1 VLKQVFSLFVLVS
14 LLTSTLTLAHSI
26 KPVGTEV
33 VTELS
38 KKGVSEESPIVQPAV
53 AASQEVPPA
62 DWNQT
67 YGGYGNDFAFSVD
80 EADDGGYVVA
90 GSTDSMGVGIDA
102 WLFKTFPNGTLQ
114 WMKNYGGL
122 GYDYATCVEQT
133 NDHGYILTGATKS
146 YSLDGCFDM
155 WLVKTDSNGNML
167 WTKARTTN
175 GTEVANSVEQT
186 SDGGYIMAGSYDGD
200 PAPIPWSSVLLV
212 KTNGTGYEEWSLS
225 WGGNATDVAYS
236 AVETKDGGF
245 IAAGSTID
253 YYNIDKDGNLTFAS
267 TDALLIKTDWGG
279 NIEWN
284 KTYGGPDSVEQFY
297 SIQKTYD
304 GHYIAAGYTN
314 SSGTG
319 SFDFWLVKIG
329 TDGSVMW
336 ERAFGGLD
344 DEYAY
349 SVQQTSDDGY
359 IVAGPTYSSSYTSPD
374 FLIVKTDSNG
384 NEEWRQIYD
393 TGDTDEAQSIH
404 ETNDGGYIVAG
415 YTYYSSG
422 ISTDAWLVKITGD
435 TDGDGLHDSWE
446 RKGIDYNMDGAIDFL
461 LPGADWRHKDL
472 FVEVDYM
479 TGHEFDPMAK
489 EMVVNAFKNAPVK
502 NPDGKEG
509 INLHVDIDEQIPHQT
524 PFKIWDDYDTIKASH
539 FGSSDQRSSLYSQ
552 EILGAKKLVYRYC
565 LFIHDQ
571 AKFDNASHTWETKT
585 YSGMSEFPGND
596 FVVSLGTFTD
606 GKGSVDE
613 QAGTFMHELGHTLGL
628 DHGGADDV
636 NYKPNYLSIMNY
648 AFQFPDL
655 NPLRPLDYSRTAL
668 PDLDEAHLNEP
679 AGIGAEVTGQMLF
692 TVYSNATNQ
701 TVLGAGFLPIDWNGN
716 GNATDP
722 NVVAN
727 INNFPQWDSES
738 PVNETLHGYDDWKN
752 LDYNFRDVDT
762 FPDFAHGEQPKSLL
776 TWETVQSMREAVK
789 SMHDVAV
796 LKVEVAQPFIVS
808 GSTLPM
814 NVTLMNQG
822 GNNETFL
829 VTVYANATSI
839 ASQELSLERG
849 NITTIALTGD
859 TTGLSTGDY
868 TLSAYA
874 TPVAGETDLADNTYD
889 YDIIT
894 ITSTSGGWVEW
905 SQSYP
910 KTKRA
915 QAYSVYETTDGGFAI
930 AGGTGT
936 PGYNT
941 FLLIKTYPNGTEQ
954 WSRTYSCGQYCDQYA
969 YSVEQTTD
977 GGYMLAGYLHQPV
990 GPSWLWLVKTD
1001 SEGNALWNKTYASD
1015 FGNSEHQWVAQQTSD
1030 GGYIAAGTHLWNENG
1045 TERHEMWLIKT
1056 DSEGNE
1062 MWNITFNRIR
1072 DWALVYSVWQTT
1084 DGGYIIGGYESS
1096 PESSYGAALLVKTD
1110 SVGNEQWNKTYTA
1123 ARIFSLQQTADDGY
1137 ILGGAMYYGGN
1148 DFSDFWMLKTD
1159 QSGKTLWNRTYDCAR
1174 WTQSE
1179 FEEAY
1184 SVQQTSDGG
1193 YILAGHSDRVVGQ
1206 LLIRY
1211 VWIVKSDVD
1220 GNMQTDLVYG
1230 GENTRES
1237 VAYSVRQI
1245 GNDSYIIAG
1254 YITQPRDDDP
1264 YATDFL
1270 LMKFRILLVI
1280 PEFTPNFILPILAV
1294 ITLIAILVSR
1304 RRRII
1309 MREPTTSIN

>member
-1 VLKQVFSLFVLVS
+1 MLKRVFSLLVLVS
-14 LLTSTLTLAHSI
+14 LLTSTLTLAHGI
-26 KPVGTEV
+26 EPVR
-33 VTELS
+33 TELS
-38 KKGVSEESPIVQPAV
+38 KRGVSEESTIVQPAAV
-53 AASQEVPPA
+53 ASQEAPPA

-80 EADDGGYVVA
+80 EGDDGGYVVA

-167 WTKARTTN
+167 WTAARTTN

-186 SDGGYIMAGSYDGD
+186 SDGGYIMTGSCDGD
-200 PAPIPWSSVLLV
+200 PAPIPWSNVLLV

-253 YYNIDKDGNLTFAS
+253 YYNIDKYGNLTFAS

-284 KTYGGPDSVEQFY
+284 KTYGGPDSVEQFH

-349 SVQQTSDDGY
+349 SVQQTSDNGY
-359 IVAGPTYSSSYTSPD
+359 IVAGSAYSSSYTSPD

-384 NEEWRQIYD
+384 NEEWRQTYD
-393 TGDTDEAQSIH
+393 TGDTDDAQSIH
-404 ETNDGGYIVAG
+404 ETKDGGYIVAG

-435 TDGDGLHDSWE
+435 TDGDGLYDSWE
-446 RKGIDYNMDGAIDFL
+446 RKGIDYNRDGIIDLVLPAADWKHKDMFVEIDYMGVLKPDQDAID
-461 LPGADWRHKDL
+461 DVK
-472 FVEVDYM
+472 Y
-479 TGHEFDPMAK
+479 
-489 EMVVNAFKNAPVK
+489 AFRNAPVK
-502 NPDGKEG
+502 NPDNKEG
-509 INLHVDIDEQIPHQT
+509 INLHVDV
-524 PFKIWDDYDTIKASH
+524 DDVVEFNETTALAEFYNIKASY
-539 FGSSDQRSSLYSQ
+539 FGNDAERGDPNSAN
-552 EILGAKKLVYRYC
+552 ILAAKKLVYRYA
-565 LFIHDQ
+565 LFLNKLAGAENRTGRAEIH
-571 AKFDNASHTWETKT
+571 
-585 YSGMSEFPGND
+585 GND
-596 FVVSLGTFTD
+596 FLISLGTLTEA
-606 GKGSVDE
+606 GEATRAG

-628 DHGGADDV
+628 MDGGGEEI
-636 NYKPNYLSIMNY
+636 NFKPNYLSVMNY
-648 AFQFPDL
+648 AFQLPEIYGQ
-655 NPLRPLDYSRTAL
+655 RRLDYSGSQL
-668 PDLDEAHLNEP
+668 PDLDEGNLSEP
-679 AGIGAEVTGQMLF
+679 DGIGGGPYDF
-692 TVYSNATNQ
+692 TIYSSPNGMPILAS
-701 TVLGAGFLPIDWNGN
+701 AGLPIDWDLDGQ
-716 GNATDP
+716 ATEIK
-722 NVVAN
+722 VEAN
-727 INNFPQWDSES
+727 INNFSRANIIYNS
-738 PVNETLHGYDDWKN
+738 PRFEILHGYNDWKN
-752 LDYNFRDVDT
+752 LKYDFRNSTNFANGVDLGDWT
-762 FPDFAHGEQPKSLL
+762 VSEMTSE
-776 TWETVQSMREAVK
+776 TIETVREMVK

-839 ASQELSLERG
+839 ASQELTLERG
-849 NITTIALTGD
+849 NITTIALTAD
-859 TTGLSTGDY
+859 TASLSDGDY

-874 TPVAGETDLADNTYD
+874 TPVQSETDLADNTYD
-889 YDIIT
+889 YGTVT
-894 ITSTSGGWVEW
+894 ITSTSEGWVEW
-905 SQSYP
+905 SRSYP
-910 KTKRA
+910 KIWRA
-915 QAYSVYETTDGGFAI
+915 QAYSVCQTTDGGFAM
-930 AGGTGT
+930 AGATGT
-936 PGYNT
+936 PGFNS
-941 FLLIKTYPNGTEQ
+941 FLLVKTCQNGIEQ
-954 WSRTYSCGQYCDQYA
+954 WSRTYSCGQYCDQTA
-969 YSVEQTTD
+969 YSVEQTSD
-977 GGYMLAGYLHQPV
+977 GGYMLAGYLKQPSS
-990 GPSWLWLVKTD
+990 PYWLWLVKTD

-1015 FGNSEHQWVAQQTSD
+1015 FGNSEPQWVAQQTSD
-1030 GGYIAAGTHLWNENG
+1030 RGYIAAGTHLWNENG

-1062 MWNITFNRIR
+1062 LWNRTYNSIQN
-1072 DWALVYSVWQTT
+1072 WAMAYSVWQTT

-1137 ILGGAMYYGGN
+1137 ILGGTMYYGGN

-1193 YILAGHSDRVVGQ
+1193 YILAGYSDRVVGQ

-1245 GNDSYIIAG
+1245 SNDSYIIAG
-1254 YITQPRDDDP
+1254 YMTQPRDDDP

-1270 LMKFRILLVI
+1270 LMKSRILIVI